1 MTGAGVSRRVR
12 VRVQP
17 AWRAAAGDEEAR
29 VFLQQRLATYC
40 AVLFAGLGALD
51 AFWLLFRTCTE
62 PSLDMRSFGAI
73 TAFALAALAVI
84 WRAVLAR
91 RRLSERT
98 LYRVDL
104 CVAALIGLVLA
115 TAGMLSPERRAT
127 GYAIITQTIFAV
139 FARAFLVPSSGRRT
153 AMAATLS
160 FLPAPFAALFRALE
174 VSQDVPAP
182 VYVIGA
188 ILLGAVAIVLATFG
202 SSLIYG
208 LQRQVSDAIQ
218 LGQYTLEQR
227 IGEGGIGTVYRAH
240 HVMLRR
246 PTAIKLLRADR
257 VGIEALRRFEREV
270 QHTSQLTH
278 PNTVAVFDYG
288 RSSEGVLYYA
298 MEYLDGL
305 DLEQIVRRHG
315 PLAAG
320 RCIDI
325 LAQVCGALQEA
336 HERGIVHR
344 DIKPANIILC
354 EHGGVADVAK
364 VVDFGLVK
372 EITHDADTSS
382 ENIVGTPAYVAPET
396 VTNPRATG
404 PAADLYSLGVVGY
417 FLLSGRR
424 PFEGHNAIEVCVQHV
439 TAEPPPLSQLALG
452 IPDALEVTIM
462 RCLRKRP
469 EERFASAAELADALR
484 AVETNDWNQDTAEAW
499 WARQRAATQAA
510 PNATTPTETITID
523 LEHRP

>member
-160 FLPAPFAALFRALE
+160 FLPAPVAALFRALE

-246 PTAIKLLRADR
+246 PTARTARA
-257 VGIEALRRFEREV
+257 
-270 QHTSQLTH
+270 
-278 PNTVAVFDYG
+278 
-288 RSSEGVLYYA
+288 
-298 MEYLDGL
+298 
-305 DLEQIVRRHG
+305 
-315 PLAAG
+315 
-320 RCIDI
+320 
-325 LAQVCGALQEA
+325 
-336 HERGIVHR
+336 
-344 DIKPANIILC
+344 
-354 EHGGVADVAK
+354 
-364 VVDFGLVK
+364 
-372 EITHDADTSS
+372 
-382 ENIVGTPAYVAPET
+382 
-396 VTNPRATG
+396 PR
-404 PAADLYSLGVVGY
+404 
-417 FLLSGRR
+417 
-424 PFEGHNAIEVCVQHV
+424 
-439 TAEPPPLSQLALG
+439 
-452 IPDALEVTIM
+452 
-462 RCLRKRP
+462 
-469 EERFASAAELADALR
+469 
-484 AVETNDWNQDTAEAW
+484 
-499 WARQRAATQAA
+499 
-510 PNATTPTETITID
+510 
-523 LEHRP
+523 